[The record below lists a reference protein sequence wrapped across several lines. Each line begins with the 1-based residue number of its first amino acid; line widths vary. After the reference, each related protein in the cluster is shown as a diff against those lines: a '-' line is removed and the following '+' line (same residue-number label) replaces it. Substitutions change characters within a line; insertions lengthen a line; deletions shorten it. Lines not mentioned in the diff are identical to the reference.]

1 MFAANAAKAGYNSLI
16 LLSGAPEGI
25 RTPDPQIRSS
35 IATSD
40 GCKLARAEAAAE
52 VGKLEPD
59 LINPLAEER
68 HGKADAVPGRDRLFL
83 VA

>member
-1 MFAANAAKAGYNSLI
+1 MLSEARVIFDEMESELTQTGAQWPI
-16 LLSGAPEGI
+16 LLDITIPTTCAGVG
-25 RTPDPQIRSS
+25 
-35 IATSD
+35 
-40 GCKLARAEAAAE
+40 RAGAAAE

-59 LINPLAEER
+59 LINPLAEQR

>member
-1 MFAANAAKAGYNSLI
+1 MNAVRFTRDVSQT
-16 LLSGAPEGI
+16 GAPGEI

-35 IATSD
+35 KATSD
-40 GCKLARAEAAAE
+40 GCKLGRAGAAAE

-59 LINPLAEER
+59 LINPLAEQR

>member
-1 MFAANAAKAGYNSLI
+1 MTDPVDFIFDSENESINTLKYYRLIKENS
-16 LLSGAPEGI
+16 APE
-25 RTPDPQIRSS
+25 
-35 IATSD
+35 ATSD
-40 GCKLARAEAAAE
+40 GCKLGRAGAAAE

-59 LINPLAEER
+59 LINPLAEQR

>member
-1 MFAANAAKAGYNSLI
+1 MGIGRQSQFAAFRERGL
-16 LLSGAPEGI
+16 
-25 RTPDPQIRSS
+25 
-35 IATSD
+35 ATSVV
-40 GCKLARAEAAAE
+40 CKLARAEAAAE

-59 LINPLAEER
+59 LINPLAKQR